1 MAPRTFKEHFMM
13 NTINTVTKCEHEDSV
28 NTAWL
33 GILAFGADTDTTTT
47 VKQPQQITAPESDVL
62 P

>member
-1 MAPRTFKEHFMM
+1 MM